1 MAYAAIVPGKTDDTP
16 SDLTGSPEGASSR
29 LFSAA
34 RIQQDSMMQSFLVS
48 TSVVGLAEIGD
59 KTQLLSLVLAA
70 RYRKPIPIILGVLVA
85 TLINH
90 GASGALGVWLAS
102 ILSPNILNWA
112 VVVSF
117 AVMAV
122 WILIPDKLDEAD
134 SVLTKNSMGVF
145 GTTAVTFFL
154 AEMGDKTQIVTIA
167 LAARFHDFFGVV
179 AGTTL
184 GMMLANVPVIY
195 LGHKFADRLPTKAV
209 HILAAIIFVVLGGLA
224 LRTALYPAAHPM
236 F

>member
-1 MAYAAIVPGKTDDTP
+1 M
-16 SDLTGSPEGASSR
+16 E
-29 LFSAA
+29 
-34 RIQQDSMMQSFLVS
+34 SFLVS
-48 TSVVGLAEIGD
+48 TSIVGLAEIGD

-70 RYRKPIPIILGVLVA
+70 RYRKPIPIVLGVFVA

-90 GASGALGVWLAS
+90 ACSGALGAWLAS
-102 ILSPNILNWA
+102 VISPNIMNWA

-117 AVMAV
+117 ALMAV
-122 WILIPDKLDEAD
+122 WILIPDKLDDAEAA
-134 SVLTKNSMGVF
+134 STKHPMGVF

-154 AEMGDKTQIVTIA
+154 AEMGDKTQIVTVA
-167 LAARFHDFFGVV
+167 LAARFHEFFGVV

-195 LGHKFADRLPTKAV
+195 LGHKFADRLPTKLV
-209 HILAAIIFVVLGGLA
+209 HALAAIIFVVLGGLA
-224 LRTALYPAAHPM
+224 LRTALYPQAHPM